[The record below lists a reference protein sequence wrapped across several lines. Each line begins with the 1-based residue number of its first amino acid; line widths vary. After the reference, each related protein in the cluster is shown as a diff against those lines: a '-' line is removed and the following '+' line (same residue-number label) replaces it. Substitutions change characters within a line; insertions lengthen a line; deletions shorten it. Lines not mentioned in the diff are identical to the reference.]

1 MTARRWLLPLL
12 MALPLAA
19 LTGCASS
26 TPAPERYTLPAV
38 EVTAAGGAEAA
49 HELRL
54 APPRLAHYLDVEGIV
69 MQVDDIT
76 LVEANG
82 HQWAEALSAQ
92 LQRGLR
98 DRLAARLPDTRVV
111 LERPGQAEGDS
122 LRLALEI
129 DRFQG
134 RHDGLAVIGGRWR
147 LEDADGTLLAM
158 QGLAAE
164 MALAADGY
172 PALVRALGQG
182 WDAVADELAT
192 AIRRTRP
199 QGPPR

>member
-1 MTARRWLLPLL
+1 MTARRWLFPLL

-19 LTGCASS
+19 LTGCASN

-38 EVTAAGGAEAA
+38 EVAAAGGAEAA

-76 LVEANG
+76 LVEAKG
-82 HQWAEALSAQ
+82 YQWAEALSAQ

-147 LEDADGTLLAM
+147 LEDADGSLLAM
-158 QGLAAE
+158 EGLAAE
-164 MALAADGY
+164 VALAADGY

-182 WDAVADELAT
+182 WDRVADELAA
-192 AIRRTRP
+192 AIRRSRR
-199 QGPPR
+199 QQ